1 MKKLVEEHARPRT
14 TRAMRGAGGC
24 AGGCAGGS
32 TADDAAGLLSLM
44 TEQKCTPRRL
54 GESDGEGEGVEAT
67 AGTAG
72 GFGSGGGGAADW
84 LPEGVAMAGG
94 AGVATP
100 SELQPNASAEG
111 TGAEG
116 TGVEGTGAGAE
127 GTGAGAGAPASDAG
141 EGEEAPSLLLS
152 ASRIV

>member
-1 MKKLVEEHARPRT
+1 M
-14 TRAMRGAGGC
+14 
-24 AGGCAGGS
+24 
-32 TADDAAGLLSLM
+32 
-44 TEQKCTPRRL
+44 
-54 GESDGEGEGVEAT
+54 EAT

-127 GTGAGAGAPASDAG
+127 GTGAGAEGTGAGAGAPASDAG